1 MHFSRIIGIFATLAL
16 LGATAAADRASKDC
30 PDCPETRTKDRAFD
44 AFPLAK
50 MDLKK
55 MTCGSGQARKCLA
68 NEGAPLTLGGKTY
81 TCGVGT
87 HAPSRFEVAL
97 DGRGLAFTA
106 VVGIDGEVAGEG
118 SAEFLVYGDGRLLAR
133 SGVLRKSDGGRPL
146 FADLSG
152 VLVVELVVPDGG
164 DGISC
169 DHADWCNAVFQ
180 MAKGAK
186 PNDDLADR
194 ATQLGILTPPPARA
208 PRINTPVFLGVRP

>member
-81 TCGVGT
+81 
-87 HAPSRFEVAL
+87 A
-97 DGRGLAFTA
+97 
-106 VVGIDGEVAGEG
+106 
-118 SAEFLVYGDGRLLAR
+118 
-133 SGVLRKSDGGRPL
+133 
-146 FADLSG
+146 
-152 VLVVELVVPDGG
+152 
-164 DGISC
+164 
-169 DHADWCNAVFQ
+169 
-180 MAKGAK
+180 AKATFS
-186 PNDDLADR
+186 PA
-194 ATQLGILTPPPARA
+194 ATQFAKAEPPTLPLLLPHR
-208 PRINTPVFLGVRP
+208 RS

>member
-1 MHFSRIIGIFATLAL
+1 MESRVSRIIGIFATLAL

-87 HAPSRFEVAL
+87 HAPSPTQASSPSS
-97 DGRGLAFTA
+97 AASTA
-106 VVGIDGEVAGEG
+106 
-118 SAEFLVYGDGRLLAR
+118 
-133 SGVLRKSDGGRPL
+133 RKSAAHEFPHPSTIR
-146 FADLSG
+146 
-152 VLVVELVVPDGG
+152 
-164 DGISC
+164 
-169 DHADWCNAVFQ
+169 
-180 MAKGAK
+180 
-186 PNDDLADR
+186 R
-194 ATQLGILTPPPARA
+194 AAA
-208 PRINTPVFLGVRP
+208 S